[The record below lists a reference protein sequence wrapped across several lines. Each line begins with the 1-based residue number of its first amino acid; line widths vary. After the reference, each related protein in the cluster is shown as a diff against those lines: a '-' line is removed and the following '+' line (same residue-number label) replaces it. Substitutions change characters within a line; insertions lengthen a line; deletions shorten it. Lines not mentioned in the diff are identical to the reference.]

1 MLIPSNSASERGL
14 SGSVCIGASSQ
25 IVRLDAIADFHR
37 LSKVPT
43 AAPWQTVNMPDDV
56 KNGGPNYLQVWRE
69 YRGLTQERL
78 AELAGTTGS
87 VISMLEAGERG
98 LSAKWLRKLA
108 PILDTTP
115 GHLLDLDPRE
125 IENDVIDIWAT
136 ASNRQRAQIVQIAKT
151 IVHTGTE
158 G

>member
-1 MLIPSNSASERGL
+1 MPSSFASSFGSSGMLCMP
-14 SGSVCIGASSQ
+14 VTSQ
-25 IVRLDAIADFHR
+25 IVMEKSRGNLHR
-37 LSKVPT
+37 LAK
-43 AAPWQTVNMPDDV
+43 AQILRLCQNVNMADNA
-56 KNGGPNYLQVWRE
+56 KNGGPNHLQAWRE
-69 YRGLTQERL
+69 YRGMTQEQL
-78 AELAGTTGS
+78 AERAGTTGS

-115 GHLLDLDPRE
+115 GHLLDLNPNELD
-125 IENDVIDIWAT
+125 NDVIDIWAT
-136 ASNRQRAQIVQIAKT
+136 ASSRQRAQIVQIAKT

>member
-1 MLIPSNSASERGL
+1 
-14 SGSVCIGASSQ
+14 
-25 IVRLDAIADFHR
+25 
-37 LSKVPT
+37 
-43 AAPWQTVNMPDDV
+43 MPDDV

>member
-1 MLIPSNSASERGL
+1 MR
-14 SGSVCIGASSQ
+14 ASSQ
-25 IVRLDAIADFHR
+25 IVKLDAILDFHS
-37 LSKVPT
+37 LAKVRTSLPC
-43 AAPWQTVNMPDDV
+43 QTVNMVDDA

-69 YRGLTQERL
+69 FRGMTQEKL
-78 AELAGTTGS
+78 AEEAGTTGS

-125 IENDVIDIWAT
+125 IDNDVIDIWAT
-136 ASNRQRAQIVQIAKT
+136 ASSRQRAQIVQIAKT

>member
-1 MLIPSNSASERGL
+1 MAE
-14 SGSVCIGASSQ
+14 
-25 IVRLDAIADFHR
+25 D
-37 LSKVPT
+37 T
-43 AAPWQTVNMPDDV
+43 
-56 KNGGPNYLQVWRE
+56 KNGGPNYLQIWRE
-69 YRGLTQERL
+69 YRGMTQEKL
-78 AELAGTTGS
+78 AEMAGTTGS

-108 PILDTTP
+108 PLLDTTP

-125 IENDVIDIWAT
+125 LDNDVIDIWAT
-136 ASNRQRAQIVQIAKT
+136 ASSRQRAQIVQIAKT